1 MFSEDTLYE
10 LPDEDGHPAFYCICD
25 SFPLN
30 DRRYVVLA
38 PLPDSHELDFIRP
51 LIFRRMEDNGALSE
65 ISDGDE
71 LHAMSHE
78 YMTRRRCEGSA
89 TSQ

>member
-1 MFSEDTLYE
+1 MFSEDALYE
-10 LPDEDGHPAFYCICD
+10 LPEEDGHPAFYYIYD

-38 PLPDSHELDFIRP
+38 PLPGSHDRDCIRP

-71 LHAMSHE
+71 RHAMSHE
-78 YMTRRRCEGSA
+78 YMTRRREGSS